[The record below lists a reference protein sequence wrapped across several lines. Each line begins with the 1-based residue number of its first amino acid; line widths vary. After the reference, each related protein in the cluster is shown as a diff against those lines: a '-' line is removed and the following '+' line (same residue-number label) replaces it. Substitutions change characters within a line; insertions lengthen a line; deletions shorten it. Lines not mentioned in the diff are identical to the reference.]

1 MNKILYILLAACAL
15 FLTVSCGEDDL
26 MPSEYEKNWLVVEDN
41 PNDALDHLRYEVFQ
55 KTGIPVYYNDTIGCE
70 QRTTLAGQPYTYY
83 EVLQVFYSPGS
94 ATPSEKTANYTLP
107 QNRSEVLPVV
117 EFLRDEVFPRLP
129 AAMYVPS
136 VLLTDTLNSAS
147 GTVAF
152 KGLNTI
158 VLSNVRR
165 FASLGEQG
173 RKAYRAAFLRAVVA
187 SSLMAFEEE
196 WLEENF
202 FALTYAVNPDNIG
215 YLYSTATVGYMVYR
229 ALSNFPVTDQK
240 LSTLGFIG
248 ARPNTLPTAAE
259 RMKYVPEKS
268 QDVSHYCE
276 AIFAYPQEEFV
287 EMHANEPVVLA
298 KYQVMRQK
306 LLQYGFELE

>member
-1 MNKILYILLAACAL
+1 MNKIQYILLAVCAL
-15 FLTVSCGEDDL
+15 CLTVSCGEDDL
-26 MPSEYEKNWLVVEDN
+26 IPSGYEKNWLVVEDN

-83 EVLQVFYSPGS
+83 EVLQVFYNPGS

-117 EFLRDEVFPRLP
+117 EFLRDDVFPLLP
-129 AAMYVPS
+129 AEMYVPS

-152 KGLNTI
+152 RGLNTI

-187 SSLMAFEEE
+187 SSLMSFEEE

-202 FALTYAVNPDNIG
+202 FALTYAVNPDNQT
-215 YLYSTATVGYMVYR
+215 YLYSTASVGYMVYK
-229 ALSNFPVTDQK
+229 ALSNFPPADQK

-248 ARPNTLPTAAE
+248 ARPNTSPTAVE
-259 RMKYVPEKS
+259 RYKYVPEKS

-276 AIFAYPQEEFV
+276 AIFTYPQEEFMA
-287 EMHANEPVVLA
+287 MHADEPVVLA

>member
-1 MNKILYILLAACAL
+1 MNKIQYILLAVCAL
-15 FLTVSCGEDDL
+15 CLAVSCGEDDL
-26 MPSEYEKNWLVVEDN
+26 IPSDHEKNWLVVEDN

-83 EVLQVFYSPGS
+83 EVLQVFYNPGS

-117 EFLRDEVFPRLP
+117 EFLRDEVFPLLP
-129 AAMYVPS
+129 AGMYVPS

-165 FASLGEQG
+165 FASLDEQG

-187 SSLMAFEEE
+187 SSLMSFEEE

-202 FALTYAVNPDNIG
+202 FALTYAVNPDNLT
-215 YLYSTATVGYMVYR
+215 YLYSTATTRYMVYR
-229 ALSNFPVTDQK
+229 ALSNFPLAEQK

-248 ARPNTLPTAAE
+248 AHPMTSPTMAE

-276 AIFAYPQEEFV
+276 AIFAYPQEEFMA
-287 EMHANEPVVLA
+287 MHANEPAVLA